1 MDKLAALQAFVQ
13 SAETGSYV
21 AAGRQLGL
29 SASAV
34 GKAVARLE
42 QRLDVRLFHRNT
54 RNMTLT
60 EAGRSFLERCRRIF
74 DEVEAAEAELAQTNR
89 TPRGRL
95 RVSLPL
101 VGMLLTP
108 VLGDFMRVWP
118 DVQLDLDFTDRLVD
132 VVEEGFDAVVRTG
145 QPSDSRLMS
154 RNVGRFRLRIV
165 ASPTYLE
172 RHGIPRSPC
181 ELAHHH
187 CLRQRSPTTGKLRP
201 WPFARSEQQGRIVL
215 PERMSATAVD
225 PLIRLAVEGMG
236 IACLP
241 PFAIRD
247 EIANGRLLPLL
258 EEHVTEGDQFHV
270 LWPASRQI
278 TPKLRAFHRFHGRA
292 SETAVMPRNRATRPI
307 PSSIGQC
314 FDDFRAAIS
323 ELIQVGFLNDWSR
336 DVWWWW
342 WS

>member
-1 MDKLAALQAFVQ
+1 MDKLTAFDAFVQ

-21 AAGRQLGL
+21 AAGRKLGL

-42 QRLDVRLFHRNT
+42 QRLEVRLFHRNT

-60 EAGRSFLERCRRIF
+60 EEGRLFLERCRRIF
-74 DEVEAAEAELAQTNR
+74 EEVEAAEAELAQSNR

-108 VLGDFMRVWP
+108 VMADFMRAWP
-118 DVQLDLDFTDRLVD
+118 EVQLDLDFTDRLVD
-132 VVEEGFDAVVRTG
+132 VIEEGFDAVVRTG

-154 RNVGRFRLRIV
+154 RNVGRFRLKIV
-165 ASPTYLE
+165 ASPSYLARWGVPE
-172 RHGIPRSPC
+172 TPDDLENHQ
-181 ELAHHH
+181 
-187 CLRQRSPTTGKLRP
+187 CLHQRSPSTGKLRP
-201 WPFARSEQQGRIVL
+201 WPFAHAERREKIVL

-225 PLIRLAVEGMG
+225 PLIELAMDGMG

-241 PFAIRD
+241 PFAIRRA
-247 EIANGRLLPLL
+247 IAEGRLVPILD
-258 EEHVTEGDQFHV
+258 EWISETDQFNV

-278 TPKLRAFHRFHGRA
+278 TPKLRAF
-292 SETAVMPRNRATRPI
+292 I
-307 PSSIGQC
+307 
-314 FDDFRAAIS
+314 DFMA
-323 ELIQVGFLNDWSR
+323 EHLQPQ
-336 DVWWWW
+336 
-342 WS
+342 

>member
-1 MDKLAALQAFVQ
+1 MDKLTAFDAFVQ
-13 SAETGSYV
+13 SAETGSFV
-21 AAGRQLGL
+21 AAGRKLGL

-34 GKAVARLE
+34 GKAVVRLE

-60 EAGRSFLERCRRIF
+60 EEGRLFLERCRRIF
-74 DEVEAAEAELAQTNR
+74 EEVETAEAELARSNR

-108 VLGDFMRVWP
+108 VMAKFMRAWP
-118 DVQLDLDFTDRLVD
+118 EVQLDLDFSDRLVD
-132 VVEEGFDAVVRTG
+132 VVEEGFDAVIRTG

-154 RNVGRFRLRIV
+154 RNVGRFKLKIV
-165 ASPTYLE
+165 ASPDYLARCSVPE
-172 RHGIPRSPC
+172 TPDDLVRHQ
-181 ELAHHH
+181 
-187 CLRQRSPTTGKLRP
+187 CLHQRSPSTGKIRP
-201 WPFARSEQQGRIVL
+201 WPFARGERQGKIVL

-225 PLIRLAVEGMG
+225 PLIELAIEGLG

-247 EIANGRLLPLL
+247 EIADGRLVSIL
-258 EEHVTEGDQFHV
+258 EKWVIENDQFNV

-278 TPKLRAFHRFHGRA
+278 TPKLRAF
-292 SETAVMPRNRATRPI
+292 V
-307 PSSIGQC
+307 
-314 FDDFRAAIS
+314 DFMA
-323 ELIQVGFLNDWSR
+323 EHLQPQ
-336 DVWWWW
+336 
-342 WS
+342 

>member
-1 MDKLAALQAFVQ
+1 MDRLTAFEAFVQ
-13 SAETGSYV
+13 SAETGSFV

-29 SASAV
+29 SGSAV
-34 GKAVARLE
+34 GKAVVRLE

-60 EAGRSFLERCRRIF
+60 EEGRLFLERCRRIF
-74 DEVEAAEAELAQTNR
+74 DEVDAAEAELARANR

-108 VLGDFMRVWP
+108 VLAGFMRAWP
-118 DVQLDLDFTDRLVD
+118 EVQVDLDFTDRLVD

-154 RNVGRFRLRIV
+154 RNVGRFQLRIV
-165 ASPTYLE
+165 ASPAYLE
-172 RHGIPRSPC
+172 RHGTPLSPDD
-181 ELAHHH
+181 LVQHH
-187 CLRQRSPTTGKLRP
+187 CLHQRSPSTGKLRA
-201 WPFARSEQQGRIVL
+201 WPLVRAESGRKIVL

-225 PLIRLAVEGMG
+225 PLIHLAVEGMG

-241 PFAIRD
+241 PFAVHR
-247 EIANGRLLPLL
+247 EIAEGRLVPILAPF
-258 EEHVTEGDQFHV
+258 VTEWDQFNV

-278 TPKLRAFHRFHGRA
+278 TPKLRVF
-292 SETAVMPRNRATRPI
+292 I
-307 PSSIGQC
+307 
-314 FDDFRAAIS
+314 DFMA
-323 ELIQVGFLNDWSR
+323 EHLQPQ
-336 DVWWWW
+336 
-342 WS
+342 